1 MMLNVTFN
9 GASPNKNPIL
19 VDEDWWTLYRTPQYY
34 VAAEYYDNGRQLVKN
49 SVRPHMLHTQ
59 WPCHATIPSHTQ
71 RYRRLIRGAVLFS
84 LCRCA

>member
-9 GASPNKNPIL
+9 GASPNKTPIL

-49 SVRPHMLHTQ
+49 SVRPHMLHTHSG
-59 WPCHATIPSHTQ
+59 PATQPYPAIPSGT
-71 RYRRLIRGAVLFS
+71 GA
-84 LCRCA
+84 